1 MNTERYR
8 RSIRLPYYN
17 YSRPGAYFV
26 TICAHNHRCLFGKSY
41 EDKVMLNDAGIMI
54 KKWYEALVTRF
65 EGLVCDDFVCMP
77 NHVHFI
83 IFLNQQSQRKIGQAH
98 WPAPTQVSL
107 FDVVHWFKT
116 MTTNG
121 YIKGV
126 KEEGWMRFEKR
137 LWQRNYWERVIRNEA
152 ELQKFRSYIGTN
164 PLRWNLDKL
173 NPVNQ

>member
-17 YSRPGAYFV
+17 YSRSGACFV

-41 EDKVMLNDAGIMI
+41 GDKVMLNDAGIMI
-54 KKWYEALVTRF
+54 KKWYEALVTRL

-83 IFLNQQSQRKIGQAH
+83 IFLNQQFQKESGQAH
-98 WPAPTQVSL
+98 WPTPTKTSL
-107 FDVVHWFKT
+107 HDVVHWFKT
-116 MTTNG
+116 MTTND
-121 YIKGV
+121 YIKNV
-126 KEEGWMRFEKR
+126 KKQGWIRFNKR

-152 ELQKFRSYIGTN
+152 ELQKFRSYILNN
-164 PLRWNLDKL
+164 PLRWHLDRL
-173 NPVNQ
+173 NPINQ